1 MTSTSSIDNAV
12 SGIDIFGSWAEI
24 GMVLVAVAAG
34 ILISLP
40 GLKAI
45 QKKKERKSVFN
56 PTDSKFRE
64 LHTRVHEHLSELR
77 ILLDAART
85 TVFHFHNGG
94 CFLDGSSM
102 KKFSLTHQSTTSGV
116 SDTRSE
122 CQDVLLSL
130 FVDMLEYIVSDNASP
145 LMTSQLPES
154 HFKKWLESNHVV
166 LFSIVPIRDA
176 HGTLINGFMVSEWC
190 ALSKADEVDDKFVSK
205 EMLEKRRYIEAE
217 LAKQNK

>member
-1 MTSTSSIDNAV
+1 MKNTSIDNAV

-24 GMVLVAVAAG
+24 GMVLVAIAAG
-34 ILISLP
+34 ALIALP
-40 GLKAI
+40 GLKAL
-45 QKKKERKSVFN
+45 QKKSAKKKEFN
-56 PTDSKFRE
+56 PADLNFRE

-85 TVFHFHNGG
+85 TVYHFHNGG

-102 KKFSLTHQSTTSGV
+102 KKFSLTHQSTTAGV
-116 SDTRSE
+116 SDTRNE

-130 FVDMLEYIVSDNASP
+130 FIDMLESIVKDEP
-145 LMTSQLPES
+145 IPMMTSQLQDC

-166 LFSIVPIRDA
+166 LFSIIPIKDA
-176 HGTLINGFMVSEWC
+176 SGTLINGFMTTEWC
-190 ALSKADEVDDKFVSK
+190 SLTKSDDVDDRFVSK
-205 EMLEKRRYIEAE
+205 EMVEKRRYIEAE

>member
-1 MTSTSSIDNAV
+1 MTATSSIDNVV

-34 ILISLP
+34 VLIALP

-45 QKKKERKSVFN
+45 QRKRERKSVFN
-56 PTDSKFRE
+56 PTDSNFRE
-64 LHTRVHEHLSELR
+64 LHTRVHEHLSEIR
-77 ILLDAART
+77 IVLDAART

-94 CFLDGSSM
+94 SFLDGSSM

-130 FVDMLEYIVSDNASP
+130 FVDMLEHIVSDEGTP

-166 LFSIVPIRDA
+166 LFSIVPVRNA
-176 HGTLINGFMVSEWC
+176 LGTLINGFMMSEWC
-190 ALSKADEVDDKFVSK
+190 SLSKSDDVNDEIVCK